1 MIQLTSLMMAWL
13 GVASLG
19 FSFQSFHW
27 FEIHNLGD
35 PLNPYNHTLPSSNTT
50 ILQVRAHVGLWGACI
65 VPEEDPLTP
74 SPSNI
79 PGPNP
84 GPNDGPMCKSFQTT
98 NHFLNVSAQTSNGN
112 FEKYLLFP
120 RSFMYLS
127 LLFSIF
133 GAVICSLLISGVGT
147 TTLLDELRHRRYEE
161 PQQLL
166 DAAGELKQ
174 KKEWQNYSYYITCLC
189 QAFFVLL
196 GTGSAYLAIDTQ
208 RLVSHHTAINY
219 YPVQITSKVVS
230 SNAFFPALIGGI
242 TPLLSAFTWWCSQ
255 LISERSE
262 GRSKQLTAPIA
273 RDGRR
278 EGGGNAVPV
287 NIGDSPTAQHER
299 RRVLHEHHH
308 QQPQHH
314 PQHHQQ
320 QQQQQQQRRT
330 RQQKQS
336 FSTLYRTPGGT
347 SSSKPFPWHSM
358 WKLFP
363 LIAIPIASKSLVTA
377 NLPTLLINFF
387 GKYEHCELKFPNT
400 NQSSLRFTCANDAGT
415 SYKASFDTLSAL
427 LAFCVTPFIG
437 ALSDQYGRKP
447 LLIVSVL
454 AACIP
459 VLGLLLQPGN
469 MLYYLAL
476 SLVPALTG
484 STYGTSP
491 VLVAYVAD
499 LVGKRHRTV
508 AMGILFAFVMFGL
521 SVGPMLEIYLPQ
533 NENSRT
539 NIFVIFIVL
548 SLLLT
553 IFVQCCMIETS
564 PELLMRR
571 QQQQQKQRNHQHH
584 HQHQSE
590 EPKETM
596 SSSSSC
602 SSSDDE
608 DDENKKMHRLNPCR
622 SVRLMFTSPLM
633 QVVGVVTLFSNISES
648 GVIELFLIY
657 LKDVVN
663 FTAWD
668 NAYLLLV
675 LALASCYTQTIVLKW
690 FLLLSSET
698 AMILC
703 GLAANAIHLMMY
715 ALIGATHQK
724 WIALLVCTFSS
735 LTFLPVSAFSSIVS
749 KHSDRRDRGL
759 HLGTLIS
766 LRSLAR

>member
-35 PLNPYNHTLPSSNTT
+35 PLNPYNHTLPSLNTT

-174 KKEWQNYSYYITCLC
+174 KKGWQNYSYYITCLC

-278 EGGGNAVPV
+278 EGGGM
-287 NIGDSPTAQHER
+287 QY
-299 RRVLHEHHH
+299 L
-308 QQPQHH
+308 
-314 PQHHQQ
+314 
-320 QQQQQQQRRT
+320 
-330 RQQKQS
+330 
-336 FSTLYRTPGGT
+336 STLEILLLHNMNEEEYCTNTTTISNHNNIHNINNNINNNNNNDEQDNRNN
-347 SSSKPFPWHSM
+347 
-358 WKLFP
+358 LFQRYIVHLEAP
-363 LIAIPIASKSLVTA
+363 PVPNHFHGIPCG
-377 NLPTLLINFF
+377 NFF
-387 GKYEHCELKFPNT
+387 P
-400 NQSSLRFTCANDAGT
+400 
-415 SYKASFDTLSAL
+415 
-427 LAFCVTPFIG
+427 
-437 ALSDQYGRKP
+437 
-447 LLIVSVL
+447 
-454 AACIP
+454 
-459 VLGLLLQPGN
+459 
-469 MLYYLAL
+469 
-476 SLVPALTG
+476 
-484 STYGTSP
+484 
-491 VLVAYVAD
+491 
-499 LVGKRHRTV
+499 
-508 AMGILFAFVMFGL
+508 
-521 SVGPMLEIYLPQ
+521 
-533 NENSRT
+533 
-539 NIFVIFIVL
+539 
-548 SLLLT
+548 
-553 IFVQCCMIETS
+553 
-564 PELLMRR
+564 
-571 QQQQQKQRNHQHH
+571 
-584 HQHQSE
+584 
-590 EPKETM
+590 
-596 SSSSSC
+596 
-602 SSSDDE
+602 
-608 DDENKKMHRLNPCR
+608 
-622 SVRLMFTSPLM
+622 
-633 QVVGVVTLFSNISES
+633 
-648 GVIELFLIY
+648 
-657 LKDVVN
+657 
-663 FTAWD
+663 
-668 NAYLLLV
+668 
-675 LALASCYTQTIVLKW
+675 
-690 FLLLSSET
+690 
-698 AMILC
+698 
-703 GLAANAIHLMMY
+703 
-715 ALIGATHQK
+715 
-724 WIALLVCTFSS
+724 
-735 LTFLPVSAFSSIVS
+735 
-749 KHSDRRDRGL
+749 
-759 HLGTLIS
+759 
-766 LRSLAR
+766 